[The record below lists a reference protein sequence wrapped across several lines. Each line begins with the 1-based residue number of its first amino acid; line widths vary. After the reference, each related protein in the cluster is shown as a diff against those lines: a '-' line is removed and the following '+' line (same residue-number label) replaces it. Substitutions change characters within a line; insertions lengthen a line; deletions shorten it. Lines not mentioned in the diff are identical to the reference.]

1 LRARAEP
8 GWPADRTMRSRTVW
22 RGIGALAVL
31 AVLGFAVFWLVTAPS
46 TLPAKALAADYKPD
60 IANGETLFTIGGCV
74 SCHKTPGQDDRLYL
88 GGGLGLASPFGTF
101 YAPNISPDPQH
112 GLGRWSELDFVD
124 AILRGVGPEGQ
135 HLYPAL
141 PYTSYQRMSVKDA
154 RDLFAYL
161 KTLQPVAE
169 PSKAHDI
176 PFPFNIRRLLGGWK
190 FLYLDEKPFVPDP
203 SKSAAWNRGAYLVE
217 GPGHCAECHSPRNAL
232 GAIVADRRFSGGPDP
247 EGKGF
252 VPNITPSEDGIKA
265 WSEADIAEF
274 LKSGLT
280 PSFDSAGGSMAEVI
294 QNTSRLSDADRAAI
308 ATYLVS
314 LPPLPGKAPKKAGP

>member
-1 LRARAEP
+1 
-8 GWPADRTMRSRTVW
+8 MRSRTVW

-31 AVLGFAVFWLVTAPS
+31 AVLGFAVFWFVTAPS
-46 TLPAKALAADYKPD
+46 TLPANALEEGYKPD
-60 IANGETLFTIGGCV
+60 LANGETMFTIGGCV
-74 SCHKTPGQDDRLYL
+74 SCHKTPGQDDRLHL

-112 GLGRWSELDFVD
+112 GVGRWSELDFVN
-124 AILRGVGPEGQ
+124 ALLRGLGPDGQ

-141 PYTSYQRMSVKDA
+141 PYTSYQRMSIKDA

-176 PFPFNIRRLLGGWK
+176 PFPFNVRRLLGGWK
-190 FLYLDEKPFVPDP
+190 VLYLDEKPFVADP

-232 GAIVADRRFSGGPDP
+232 GAIIADRRFSGGPDP

-314 LPPLPGKAPKKAGP
+314 LPPRPGKAPKKAGS